1 MAKSIVP
8 TKRIGT
14 KFINW
19 LLEEDRNEKE
29 RPYRKEERHRS
40 HPWWQV
46 MCLTGVDYFSTLGYQ
61 PGIAALAAGSL
72 SPVATLILV
81 LLTLFGALP
90 IYRRVAAKSPHGE
103 GSIAMLEHL
112 LPWWQGKLF
121 VLCLLGF
128 VATDFIITI
137 TLSAADATAHI
148 IENPLVPTLLH
159 NQQVGI
165 TLVLVALLAAVFLRG
180 FREAM
185 SIAVFLVGVYLLLN
199 FVVVSV
205 GLYQILNQPSAIADW
220 QTSLFA
226 THHNPLIMLGVAVL
240 VFPKLALGLSGFET
254 GVTVMPLVQGS
265 SSDTSRQPKG
275 RIRNTHKLLTLAAAI
290 MSFFLITSS
299 FVTTLLI
306 PAAEFQTGGK
316 ASGRALAYLAHQYLG
331 NGFGTIYDISTI
343 TILWFAGASAMA
355 GLLNIV
361 PRYLPRYGM
370 APNWARTARPL
381 VLVYTAIAFVVT
393 ILFKA
398 DVEAQGGAYA
408 TGVLVLITSA
418 AFAVTLSA
426 HRHGAKRAR
435 LAFGIITLLFVYTT
449 VVNIIERPEGIRI
462 AGFFISAIILSSL
475 VSRVWRS
482 LELRV
487 ERIEIDE
494 NARRF
499 IAEES
504 RGTIRLIA
512 NRLGEGDVRE
522 YALKEQEVRDDNHIP
537 ATDPILFLEIQVSDA
552 SEFANII
559 RIKGVEVGH
568 YRILRA
574 ESAAVPNAI
583 AAILLYLRDQTG
595 KIPHAYFGW
604 AEGNPIKYLLRFILF
619 GEGDIAVVTR
629 EVLRRAE
636 KDPERRPSIHVGG

>member
-1 MAKSIVP
+1 MPKPIVS
-8 TKRIGT
+8 TKRLRRQ
-14 KFINW
+14 FIRW
-19 LLEEDRNEKE
+19 LLEEEDRNES
-29 RPYRKEERHRS
+29 EERHRT

-61 PGIAALAAGSL
+61 PGIAALAAGAL

-103 GSIAMLEHL
+103 GSISMLERL

-128 VATDFIITI
+128 VATDFIITM

-148 IENPLVPTLLH
+148 IENPLVPSWLH
-159 NQQVGI
+159 HQEIGI
-165 TLVLVALLAAVFLRG
+165 TLVLVGLLGAVFLRG
-180 FREAM
+180 FREAIG
-185 SIAVFLVGVYLLLN
+185 IAVFLVGVYLLLN
-199 FVVVSV
+199 LVVIGV
-205 GLYQILNQPSAIADW
+205 GFYQVLSNPSAIADW
-220 QTSLFA
+220 QTGLFA
-226 THHNPLIMLGVAVL
+226 NYHNPLVMLGVASL
-240 VFPKLALGLSGFET
+240 LFPKLALGLSGFET
-254 GVTVMPLVQGS
+254 GVAVMPLVRGS
-265 SSDTSRQPKG
+265 SNDTPEHPRR
-275 RIRNTHKLLTLAAAI
+275 RIRNTHKLLTTAAVI
-290 MSFFLITSS
+290 MSFFLLTSS
-299 FVTTLLI
+299 LVTILLI
-306 PAAEFQTGGK
+306 PAAEFKTGGK

-331 NGFGTIYDISTI
+331 DGFGTIYDLSTI
-343 TILWFAGASAMA
+343 SILWFAGASAMA

-370 APNWARTARPL
+370 APNWALATRPL
-381 VLVYTAIAFVVT
+381 VLVYTAIAFAVT

-398 DVEAQGGAYA
+398 NVEAQGGAYA

-426 HRHGAKRAR
+426 HRQNSKGGT
-435 LAFGIITLLFVYTT
+435 LAFAIITLLFVYTT
-449 VVNIIERPEGIRI
+449 IVNIIERPEGIRI
-462 AGFFISAIILSSL
+462 AGFFIGAIILTSL

-482 LELRV
+482 TELRV

-494 NARRF
+494 TARRF

-504 RGTIRLIA
+504 HQTIRLIA
-512 NRLGEGDVRE
+512 NRLNEGDVRE

-537 ATDPILFLEIQVSDA
+537 FTDSILFLEILVSDA

-559 RIKGVEVGH
+559 RVKGVDVCG

-583 AAILLYLRDQTG
+583 AALLLHIRDETG

-604 AEGNPIKYLLRFILF
+604 AEGNPIRYLLRFILF

-629 EVLRRAE
+629 EVLRKAE
-636 KDPERRPSIHVGG
+636 KNPKRRPAVHVGG